1 MLTKQD
7 QEFLRK
13 GLPFWEELGAKEQE
27 RLASHV
33 SGKRFAAGESAHSGS
48 EDCSG
53 LFLVKNG
60 QLRVYLIS
68 ESGKEITMYRL
79 FERDICIFSASC
91 IMKNIN
97 FDVFVE
103 AEEDTEVLIIPAAE
117 YQELS
122 QRSAAV
128 SNYTNQLMASRFSD
142 VMWMI
147 EQVLFM
153 SFDRR
158 LALFLLEQAG
168 VDGSDTLHITQE
180 RIAQH
185 MGSAREVVTRMLKYF
200 QTEGMVE
207 LFRGGVMLTDRK
219 RLEELAG

>member
-1 MLTKQD
+1 MRKVEDL
-7 QEFLRK
+7 EFLRQ
-13 GLPFWEELGAKEQE
+13 GLPFWTEIAPEDQE
-27 RLASHV
+27 GLASQV
-33 SGKRFAAGESAHSGS
+33 SEKRFAAGETAHSGS
-48 EDCSG
+48 ADCSG
-53 LFLVKNG
+53 LFLVKSG

-68 ESGKEITMYRL
+68 DAGKEITMYRL

-103 AEEDTEVLIIPAAE
+103 AEEETEVLIIPADR

-122 QRSAAV
+122 ERSAPV

-168 VDGSDTLHITQE
+168 VNGSDTLHITQE

-200 QTEGMVE
+200 QGEGLVE
-207 LFRGGVMLTDRK
+207 LFRGGVKLTDRK